1 LAYLMPTL
9 PRSTGIFATLAE
21 FAGAAVGW
29 QTYRGG
35 SFARRGASIS
45 LQPSHLAAADQW
57 ARLSR
62 VLTRAVTGAE
72 QAQTLQAA
80 ALQQLD
86 LAQYGVSTLID
97 ELSAVMNLAGRQD
110 RVATLHNLVGS
121 SGFDEALAD
130 ARFAQTS
137 NDVSRQARAA

>member
-1 LAYLMPTL
+1 LADVMPAL
-9 PRSTGIFATLAE
+9 PRSAGIFAALAQ
-21 FAGAAVGW
+21 FAGAAGGW
-29 QTYRGG
+29 LKRGK
-35 SFARRGASIS
+35 SNRVRRVASPS
-45 LQPSHLAAADQW
+45 QQPLPLAAADQW
-57 ARLSR
+57 ARLSH

-72 QAQTLQAA
+72 QAQTLQTA

-97 ELSAVMNLAGRQD
+97 ELSVVMNLSGRQD

-121 SGFDEALAD
+121 SGFDEAKAD

-137 NDVSRQARAA
+137 NDIASQARAA

>member
-1 LAYLMPTL
+1 LAYLTPTL
-9 PRSTGIFATLAE
+9 PRTAGFFATLAE
-21 FAGAAVGW
+21 FAGVAGGW
-29 QTYRGG
+29 QKYRGG
-35 SFARRGASIS
+35 NLARRGASIS
-45 LQPSHLAAADQW
+45 QQPSPLAAADQW
-57 ARLSR
+57 ARLSH

-72 QAQTLQAA
+72 QAQTLQTA

-97 ELSAVMNLAGRQD
+97 ELSAVMNLSGRQD

-121 SGFDEALAD
+121 SGFDEAMSD
-130 ARFAQTS
+130 ARFGHAS